1 MEDIIGILAVLAIG
15 IIKIIGKNFDDAGK
29 KPVKTYTPVDSE
41 PFPETKAH
49 VPYGRPVEPEPVAPK
64 PVEKKKP
71 AAVRPVAPKAST
83 IEVVERQ
90 TMAKKPILIEEEE
103 KGPKEKIDPK
113 KLVLYSEIMTPKFN
127 E

>member
-15 IIKIIGKNFDDAGK
+15 IIKIIGKNLDDSGK

-64 PVEKKKP
+64 
-71 AAVRPVAPKAST
+71 AST

-90 TMAKKPILIEEEE
+90 TMAKTKKPILIEEEE